1 MILYDMFCNAMRFEQ
16 KHLRIE
22 KNFKYFEVK

>member
-16 KHLRIE
+16 KRLRIE
-22 KNFKYFEVK
+22 KSFKYFEVK